1 VARVATA
8 PLICHALWVWRVDYS
23 PDDALLGVEIRGEVL
38 LAELEDMAEA
48 HARALEATGGAA
60 FAMRVDLRDLF
71 PLDEPELMLLADVK
85 RVAAA
90 QPGCRRI
97 RILASSP
104 TVVLQQRHTSSGH
117 AQEHVVHEARP
128 KAAS

>member
-1 VARVATA
+1 VARVAT
-8 PLICHALWVWRVDYS
+8 PQLICHALSVWRVDYS
-23 PDDALLGVEIRGEVL
+23 PEDALLGIEIRGE
-38 LAELEDMAEA
+38 APIEELCDLAEA

-60 FAMRVDLRDLF
+60 FAMRLDLRQLF
-71 PLDEPELMLLADVK
+71 PLGEAELMLLADMK

-104 TVVLQQRHTSSGH
+104 TVALQQRHTSSGH
-117 AQEHVVHEARP
+117 AAESVLYEPLP
-128 KAAS
+128 KAAG

>member
-1 VARVATA
+1 
-8 PLICHALWVWRVDYS
+8 VWRVDYS
-23 PDDALLGVEIRGEVL
+23 PDDALLGVEIRGEL
-38 LAELEDMAEA
+38 QIEELRDLTVA

-60 FAMRVDLRDLF
+60 FGVRIDLRELH
-71 PLDEPELMLLADVK
+71 PLGEPELMLLADMK

-117 AQEHVVHEARP
+117 AEEHVVLEARA
-128 KAAS
+128 KAASF